1 MTAVASDVLNLLA
14 AHAGERMDY
23 VAVFMFLN
31 TTDGGH
37 YEDRYGEDAIQ
48 AALAE
53 LLATER
59 IVTITDQQGAYFRP
73 R

>member
-1 MTAVASDVLNLLA
+1 MTELASEVLGLLA
-14 AHAGERMDY
+14 AHAGEPMDY

-37 YEDRYGEDAIQ
+37 YADRHGEDAIR

-53 LLATER
+53 LLAAKR
-59 IVTITDQQGAYFRP
+59 IVSITDQQGTYFRLG
-73 R
+73 

>member
-1 MTAVASDVLNLLA
+1 MTELASEVLGLLT
-14 AHAGERMDY
+14 AHAGEPMDY

-37 YEDRYGEDAIQ
+37 YEERYGEEAIR

-53 LLATER
+53 LLAAER
-59 IVTITDQQGAYFRP
+59 ILAVTDQHGTYFRLV
-73 R
+73 